1 MIKVAIIAA
10 GIIFWISVVLQL
22 LQFSGKFLRGKQIIL
37 TLERVGLFV
46 FTAGL
51 VFYISKLEI
60 VAQSVRFEKYDLP
73 VSFLLFTWCLIAAN
87 LVSEISYN
95 NRYSSFFTNLWA
107 ALALTI
113 SPSAAQAFRGLF
125 TDDLQWLSFYRL
137 CFLLGYS
144 FCLMALPMAAQYFYV
159 SRQKEGNVQA
169 NSTTLYSLDRMM
181 FRMILLALP
190 LLTAGI
196 VAEAVVL
203 LETNQFPSPEELI
216 THRLETALAIGT
228 WALCGLYLHCR
239 LFFGW
244 KEKRVAVLYLFGLC
258 ATILGHILHGLSRT

>member
-1 MIKVAIIAA
+1 MIKGAIIGA
-10 GIIFWISVVLQL
+10 GVIFWISVILQL
-22 LQFSGKFLRGKQIIL
+22 MQFAGKFLRGKQTIL
-37 TLERVGLFV
+37 TLERMGLFV
-46 FTAGL
+46 FTVGL

-87 LVSEISYN
+87 LISEISYN
-95 NRYSSFFTNLWA
+95 NRYSSFFTNIWA
-107 ALALTI
+107 ALALTV

-125 TDDLQWLSFYRL
+125 SADLQWLSFYRL

-144 FCLMALPMAAQYFYV
+144 FCLMALPMAAQYFYL
-159 SRQKEGNVQA
+159 SRKRKIGPESHGP
-169 NSTTLYSLDRMM
+169 TLYSLDRMM

-203 LETNQFPSPEELI
+203 LETNQFPSPKELI
-216 THRLETALAIGT
+216 TNRVETALAICT
-228 WALCGLYLHCR
+228 WALCGLYLHSR
-239 LFFGW
+239 LFFGL
-244 KEKRVAVLYLFGLC
+244 KATRVAVLYLSGLC
-258 ATILGHILHGLSRT
+258 VTLLAHILHGLSRT